1 MARRRIEDTFQ
12 RLRSEYL
19 DIPRLSLTPSQVA
32 QILNVDP
39 PTARG
44 LLHTLEESH
53 FLERTRDGRFAR
65 AGPRPELH
73 DCALCRQPRAHGSLL
88 RVSDRDEGEA
98 MWVCA
103 DCQQKLTRGIDDE
116 GVQGG

>member
-1 MARRRIEDTFQ
+1 MASHHIADTLQ

-19 DIPRLSLTPSQVA
+19 DLPRLSLTPGQVA

-44 LLHTLEESH
+44 LLHRLEESH

-65 AGPRPELH
+65 TVPRPELH
-73 DCALCRQPRAHGSLL
+73 DCALCSQPRAHGSLL
-88 RVSDRDEGEA
+88 RVEDTDEAEA
-98 MWVCA
+98 IWVCA
-103 DCQQKLTRGIDDE
+103 NCQRKLTCGIDDE

>member
-1 MARRRIEDTFQ
+1 MVPRRIADRLQ

-19 DIPRLSLTPSQVA
+19 DMPRLSLTPGQVA

-39 PTARG
+39 PRARG

-53 FLERTRDGRFAR
+53 F
-65 AGPRPELH
+65 
-73 DCALCRQPRAHGSLL
+73 HGSLL
-88 RVSDRDEGEA
+88 QVEDTDEAEA
-98 MWVCA
+98 IWVCA

>member
-1 MARRRIEDTFQ
+1 MAPRHIADTLQ

-19 DIPRLSLTPSQVA
+19 DLPRLSLTPGQVA

-65 AGPRPELH
+65 TDANATTRTMWTI
-73 DCALCRQPRAHGSLL
+73 CSRARSRRAPGRTPWSP
-88 RVSDRDEGEA
+88 
-98 MWVCA
+98 
-103 DCQQKLTRGIDDE
+103 LTVLKPAPHATR
-116 GVQGG
+116 

>member
-1 MARRRIEDTFQ
+1 MAPRRIADTLQ

-19 DIPRLSLTPSQVA
+19 DMPRLSLTPGQVA

-65 AGPRPELH
+65 TVPRPELH
-73 DCALCRQPRAHGSLL
+73 DCALCRQPRTHGSLL
-88 RVSDRDEGEA
+88 RVEDTDEAEA
-98 MWVCA
+98 IWVCA
-103 DCQQKLTRGIDDE
+103 DCQHKLTCGIDDE

>member
-1 MARRRIEDTFQ
+1 MVPRRIADTLQ

-19 DIPRLSLTPSQVA
+19 DKPRLSLTPGQVA

-39 PTARG
+39 PTARD
-44 LLHTLEESH
+44 LLHTLEASH
-53 FLERTRDGRFAR
+53 FLERTRDGRFTR
-65 AGPRPELH
+65 AVPGPELH

-88 RVSDRDEGEA
+88 QVEDTDEAEA
-98 MWVCA
+98 IWVCA

>member
-1 MARRRIEDTFQ
+1 MAPHRIADTLQ

-19 DIPRLSLTPSQVA
+19 EMPRLSLTPGEVA
-32 QILNVDP
+32 RILNVDP

-44 LLHTLEESH
+44 LLHTLEEAN

-65 AGPRPELH
+65 ASRPELQ
-73 DCALCRQPRAHGSLL
+73 DCALCRQPRANGCLL
-88 RVSDRDEGEA
+88 QVANTDEAEA
-98 MWVCA
+98 IWVCA
-103 DCQQKLTRGIDDE
+103 NCQQKLTCGIDDE